1 MENSFIYTLS
11 SDDRVNT
18 AANQIYYD
26 IDFGGFNYSSDDYYL
41 EVINC
46 VVNGSVLLSNGYLTL
61 IATDLNE
68 DGVFCKGV
76 LNANDAIMCHI
87 PTNSDILMSSGGV
100 KFKVKHCGMT
110 KRIRLSLLKPN
121 FAPVVSGTD
130 INVGGIETKF
140 VLTLKMTPIVK

>member
-18 AANQIYYD
+18 AVNQIYD
-26 IDFGGFNYSSDDYYL
+26 IDFGGFNCSSDDYNL

-46 VVNGSVLLSNGYLTL
+46 VVNGSVLVSNGYLTL
-61 IATDLNE
+61 IATNLNE

-76 LNANDAIMCHI
+76 LNASDAIMCHI

-100 KFKVKHCGMT
+100 KFKVKDCRMA